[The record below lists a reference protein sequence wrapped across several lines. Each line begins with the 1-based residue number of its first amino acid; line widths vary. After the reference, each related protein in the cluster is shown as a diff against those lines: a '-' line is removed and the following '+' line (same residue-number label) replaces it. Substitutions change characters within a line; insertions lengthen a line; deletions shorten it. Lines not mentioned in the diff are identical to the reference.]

1 MPFEGLCRISGY
13 GVEVLR
19 LETLRVRDAALR
31 TIIDGLGML
40 MTDVQSSANL
50 YGWLRHSS
58 GVTGL
63 TLLRCMKDTST
74 VFVVPSLPALLT

>member
-19 LETLRVRDAALR
+19 LETLRVRDAVLR

-50 YGWLRHSS
+50 YGWLRNSS
-58 GVTGL
+58 GFTGL
-63 TLLRCMKDTST
+63 TLMRCMKDTST
-74 VFVVPSLPALLT
+74 VFVVPSLPALMT